1 MKKVLFATTALIATA
16 GMAAADINLSGY
28 GRFGALYND
37 ATDDTNFISRLR
49 IQIDV
54 SAETQSGIKFGARQ
68 RIQTEENNF
77 GAGNGVRFYLTTG
90 GLTVAGGN
98 ILGAIE
104 AMPNLY
110 MGTKSAGMGLE
121 GNGFTSLVT
130 NTVGAGYWTW
140 DAYQSGNT
148 AAGTAA
154 NNGAPNGVE
163 VIYSANGFTAHLSSS
178 DNADALALAYT
189 FGDYTAAIAVQDSS
203 VLGDKTVV
211 TFGGNIGAAD
221 FQIGYADNEGVDKWA
236 ISGGANV
243 GAATYVYGMVS
254 SEDGWGETYG
264 LGVSHDLGGASIEAG
279 LTVIDPT
286 DTTLLS
292 AGFFFA
298 F

>member
-68 RIQTEENNF
+68 RIQTEENGM
-77 GAGNGVRFYLTTG
+77 GAGNGARFYLTTG
-90 GLTVAGGN
+90 GLTVAAGN

-130 NTVGAGYWTW
+130 NTYGAGFWTW
-140 DAYQSGNT
+140 DAYSSG
-148 AAGTAA
+148 GT
-154 NNGAPNGVE
+154 GVVNGVE

-178 DNADALALAYT
+178 DSSDALALAYT

-203 VLGDKTVV
+203 TIGDKTVV

-221 FQIGYADNEGVDKWA
+221 FQIGYADNEGVDKWS

-243 GAATYVYGMVS
+243 GAATYLYGMVS
-254 SEDGWGETYG
+254 SEDGAGETYG

-279 LTVIDPT
+279 LIENDIT
-286 DTTLLS
+286 DVTLLS